1 ARDLI
6 GWWLGDEG
14 WFTLNTDGSYRP
26 SSNSATVGGI
36 IRDDQGRFVIGFVSK
51 LGSCSMVRAEMRGI
65 VEGLGIAWDK
75 GLRRLCIQS
84 DSACCIA

>member
-1 ARDLI
+1 
-6 GWWLGDEG
+6 
-14 WFTLNTDGSYRP
+14 
-26 SSNSATVGGI
+26 
-36 IRDDQGRFVIGFVSK
+36 
-51 LGSCSMVRAEMRGI
+51 MVRAEMRGI